1 MRKNEE
7 DIAGAWK
14 AEILREMKKQ
24 GLWLMQV
31 NCCECLLEM

>member
-14 AEILREMKKQ
+14 AEILREMKKA
-24 GLWLMQV
+24 GIMV
-31 NCCECLLEM
+31 DASKLL

>member
-14 AEILREMKKQ
+14 AEILREMKKA
-24 GLWLMQV
+24 GIMVMQV